1 MPESVTDRQERI
13 SEILNLVGYG
23 LAKFDYAFVKE
34 FGCKTKTALGQL
46 FVDLGMADTWKAIS
60 NRQDSFDPYFDN
72 GRRGWYQR
80 NQREHIKLFI
90 DSLFGKE
97 DAHGLANIVKL
108 YIKDLNI
115 GATITTENIS
125 PSMKSRFKQLQK
137 TGKEAEFYFMSNY
150 RNVDRFADGILE
162 DARLWGDGYD
172 FQIQTGST
180 YLLTEVKGVREN
192 HGSIRMTQNEYKK
205 AAEYKSDYILVI
217 VSNLVST
224 PKLSLV
230 ENPVEQ
236 LVLTSREQRSVQVN
250 YFSEDIRW

>member
-1 MPESVTDRQERI
+1 MTERQERI

-23 LAKFDYAFVKE
+23 LAKFDYAFIHE
-34 FGCKTKTALGQL
+34 FGFKTKTAFGQY

-72 GRRGWYQR
+72 GRRGWHQR

-90 DSLFGKE
+90 DSLFGNE
-97 DAHGLANIVKL
+97 DAHGLANVVKL
-108 YIKDLNI
+108 YIQDLDINVN
-115 GATITTENIS
+115 ITTEIS
-125 PSMKSRFKQLQK
+125 PSMKSRFKQLQE

-150 RNVDRFADGILE
+150 RNVERFANGILE

-172 FQIQTGST
+172 FQIQIGNTF
-180 YLLTEVKGVREN
+180 LLTEVKGVRES

-205 AAEYKSDYILVI
+205 AAEYKSEYILVI

-230 ENPVEQ
+230 ENPIEQ
-236 LVLTSREQRSVQVN
+236 LALISREHRSVQTN
-250 YFSEDIRW
+250 YYSEDIRW

>member
-1 MPESVTDRQERI
+1 M
-13 SEILNLVGYG
+13 
-23 LAKFDYAFVKE
+23 
-34 FGCKTKTALGQL
+34 
-46 FVDLGMADTWKAIS
+46 
-60 NRQDSFDPYFDN
+60 
-72 GRRGWYQR
+72 
-80 NQREHIKLFI
+80 
-90 DSLFGKE
+90 
-97 DAHGLANIVKL
+97 
-108 YIKDLNI
+108 NI

-162 DARLWGDGYD
+162 DARLWGDGSD

-236 LVLTSREQRSVQVN
+236 LALTSREQRSVQVN

>member
-1 MPESVTDRQERI
+1 MTERQERI

-23 LAKFDYAFVKE
+23 LAKFNYAFIQE
-34 FGCKTKTALGQL
+34 FGFKTKTAFGQY
-46 FVDLGMADTWKAIS
+46 FVELGMADTWKAIS

-72 GRRGWYQR
+72 GRRGWHQR

-90 DSLFGKE
+90 DSLFGNE
-97 DAHGLANIVKL
+97 DAHGLANVVKL
-108 YIKDLNI
+108 YIQDLNA
-115 GATITTENIS
+115 GVTIKTESIP
-125 PSMKSRFKQLQK
+125 PSVKSRFKQLQE

-150 RNVDRFADGILE
+150 MKVNRFADGILE

-192 HGSIRMTQNEYKK
+192 HGSIRMTQNEFKK

-217 VSNLVST
+217 VSNLMST

-236 LVLTSREQRSVQVN
+236 LALITREQKSIQVN
-250 YFSEDIRW
+250 YYSEDIRW

>member
-1 MPESVTDRQERI
+1 MPESLTDRQERV

-23 LAKFDYAFVKE
+23 LAKFDYVFIRE
-34 FGCKTKTALGQL
+34 FGFTTKTAFGQY
-46 FVDLGMADTWKAIS
+46 FVDLGLANTWKAIS

-90 DSLFGKE
+90 DSLFGNE
-97 DAHGLANIVKL
+97 DAHGLANVVKL
-108 YIKDLNI
+108 YIQDLNT
-115 GATITTENIS
+115 GVTITTEKIS
-125 PSMKSRFKQLQK
+125 QSMKSKFKQLQE

-150 RNVDRFADGILE
+150 KNVDRFADGILE

-172 FQIQTGST
+172 FQIQTGNT
-180 YLLTEVKGVREN
+180 FLLTEVKGVKEA

-205 AAEYKSDYILVI
+205 ASEYKSDYILVI

-236 LVLTSREQRSVQVN
+236 LALTSREQKSVQVN
-250 YFSEDIRW
+250 YYSEDIRW